1 MNRLDRIVV
10 FRPLGANELKKI
22 LTIELTTL
30 QQRIFNSA
38 QTTPFVFN
46 VTEPAK
52 DFLLREGT
60 DVKYGA
66 RHLKRTIE
74 RSLVHP
80 LSNLIASAQIQN
92 GDLIQVDFDNELGN
106 LTFTK
111 EAENIPGYMMVQ
123 MTETSTPAQV
133 AAAAMAAELEAPRI
147 AAAKSSR
154 RS

>member
-1 MNRLDRIVV
+1 M
-10 FRPLGANELKKI
+10 
-22 LTIELTTL
+22 L
-30 QQRIFNSA
+30 QERIFNSA

-60 DVKYGA
+60 DIKYGA

-80 LSNLIASAQIQN
+80 LSNLIASGQIHN
-92 GDLIQVDFDNELGN
+92 GDLIQVDFDDAMGV

-111 EAENIPGYMMVQ
+111 EAEDIPGYVMVQ
-123 MTETSTPAQV
+123 MTEATTPAMFT
-133 AAAAMAAELEAPRI
+133 AAAMGAEPEVQRAAN
-147 AAAKSSR
+147 AKSTR